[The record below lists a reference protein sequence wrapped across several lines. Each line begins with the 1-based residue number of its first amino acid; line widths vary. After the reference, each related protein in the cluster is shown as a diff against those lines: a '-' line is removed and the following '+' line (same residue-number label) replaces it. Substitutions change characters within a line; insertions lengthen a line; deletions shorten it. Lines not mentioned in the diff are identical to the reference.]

1 VNNRRTPLC
10 VLGSLNFHYRGPNLR
25 RVHSAPTWRSGA
37 RESRLPT
44 RLYESRGLSR
54 EVATLYTVG
63 HSNHSIEKFVGLLS
77 ANGITAVADVRS
89 RPFSRRHP
97 QFNKERLAAAL
108 AHQGIAYVFLGKE
121 LGARSEDPT
130 CYENGKVQYP
140 RLAATPAFKAG
151 IERVMAGAEKF
162 RIALMCAEKEP
173 LDCHRTL
180 LVSRALESAGTSIA
194 HILADGSVEP
204 QEKTMSRLIDL
215 VGLSKEDLFQRNDLI
230 AAACRLREDKIAYV
244 KE

>member
-1 VNNRRTPLC
+1 L
-10 VLGSLNFHYRGPNLR
+10 
-25 RVHSAPTWRSGA
+25 
-37 RESRLPT
+37 
-44 RLYESRGLSR
+44 
-54 EVATLYTVG
+54 ATLYTVG
-63 HSNHSIEKFVGLLS
+63 HSNHSIEKFIGLLT

-108 AHQGIAYVFLGKE
+108 TEHGIAYVFLGKE
-121 LGARSEDPT
+121 LGARSEDPS

-151 IERVMAGAEKF
+151 IERVLAGAAKF
-162 RIALMCAEKEP
+162 RLALMCAEKEP

-180 LVSRALESAGTSIA
+180 LVSRALESVGVSIA
-194 HILADGSVEP
+194 HILADASLEP

-215 VGLSKEDLFQRNDLI
+215 VGLSKEDLFQHDDLI